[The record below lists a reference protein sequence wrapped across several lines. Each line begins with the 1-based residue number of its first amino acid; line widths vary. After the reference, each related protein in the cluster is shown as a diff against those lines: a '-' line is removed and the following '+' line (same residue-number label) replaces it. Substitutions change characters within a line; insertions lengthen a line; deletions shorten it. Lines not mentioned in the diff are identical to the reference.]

1 MSSIR
6 SGGGGSDSST
16 QSLGGSCKCG
26 VGGVWGSDNDA
37 LTNGQLTTSSHNYTF
52 QIIKLAAMN
61 VKYKLSDSSNQLK
74 LSSNVL

>member
-1 MSSIR
+1 MR
-6 SGGGGSDSST
+6 RGEGERG
-16 QSLGGSCKCG
+16 
-26 VGGVWGSDNDA
+26 GSDNDA

-74 LSSNVL
+74 LSWNVL